1 MLGSTN
7 STTINNRNTNATF
20 TENGTYIPTE
30 EYTGFSV
37 VTVDVP
43 SADEAI
49 RQQAYTFTPSKIDT
63 SLEERFQWD
72 EYSAP
77 FKVELANALDVVD
90 EEIIEKH
97 PELIPG
103 LVPDLGEEWKGLGKI
118 KIRKVGSWID
128 SEISRDNILAGHTI
142 LGVGGTAI
150 ENNPNPN
157 PVYVNPRYG
166 DPTRY
171 ISIKPGNNYN
181 GLSEVRVNYMKT
193 PDPYVPR
200 LYNPGEVNVT
210 WGETKYVTR
219 PSGYDG
225 LANLTI
231 KGPPALVKKDIEIEP
246 AIYEQTE
253 RASEYQADG
262 FDKVK
267 VNAVTSSIDENI
279 KPENIRLGVTI
290 LGIEGGYL
298 PETLETV
305 RVTPRTIPQSIQ
317 AGGNYDAIGSVNVAA
332 VTKDVDPEI
341 KPENIKEGV
350 DILGVTGTYTGA
362 KIQEPVVVKPDVV
375 AKTVIP
381 NEPYDALEAVVVTG
395 VDKTID
401 ENIKPENI
409 LKGKSILGV
418 EGEVLPNTLNLQA
431 EKRIVPTL
439 NQQTVKPDAGYDALL
454 KLIVEAVTHQ
464 IDPNI
469 VAENIRNNITILGI
483 TGTFRGE
490 NDYWL
495 DLSNLAGVSVL
506 GNKTFGGG
514 EFSQTAIEI
523 NTNSFDI
530 KDNFIQSAYSPI
542 SNIGAA
548 LFAVTFGFE
557 NAEIT
562 DPLLQQLYLYVQGG
576 IYYSDYT
583 QRLEIRDEIT
593 YIYPMENDYGIRGC
607 LLDVEDDGSEQTL
620 VMSVLVGF
628 EEPRIVLSKSILSKN
643 ELPPSYTEAIYVK
656 EITIPKHKVFKPVN
670 SQNVITNGLKLGKE
684 PFKQPLL
691 TANGFLGGDS
701 FAVAAQS
708 YSSYPAWYAMNS
720 NNSDYWHS
728 GNYYSGIW
736 YTFYNPE
743 PIILEKISMAIYGSY
758 CMNKYTLFGSNTN
771 DNWQLIQSGS
781 CATSGTVVIQVEEQN
796 QQEFKYFRLY
806 GDNFPSGYWI
816 VYTFSLTAH
825 YGLKSSLEEIV
836 HPKDLWL
843 LNPEANPST
852 EATLVTLEDSSAEIT
867 ENKHLSIVSDGD
879 PLTLNLSA
887 IDIDSNLPDEEIFI
901 NKEKTNVKYI
911 GGINIS
917 NDWLARGFSSNAYIQ
932 GFQPLRDNVEITLR
946 AYLVYEADDST
957 SRFMIAGID
966 GRGFGCTRDY
976 NSNRSWFISTGATRS
991 VTGNFDNNSWYWVKF
1006 LQSGTNSRLFYMKDS
1021 GTYSNVDSLPAYSDS
1036 AWTNVVTVSEQ
1047 IFKNVQFT
1055 IGYNVQEM
1063 NNYYRQTLDIGNL
1076 LIVVNGIEW
1085 RPVTQIPVKATTH
1098 TIQSM
1103 LLGAPIYDKRIETK
1117 NVTTILQP
1125 VYSDLITHDNTIL
1138 GNGPLSQL
1146 LFDYFSPKKTD
1157 SWEMQLAFTP
1167 GALKSN
1173 MLLIRSYRAYGLYLE
1188 LESGNLGLSISSNGT
1203 SWNVINNGSYWSNCF
1218 TVGKKRYLT
1227 IKYAANH
1234 YYIRLVDSL
1243 DENLRT
1249 VFYETIIGG
1258 DPVDFEST
1266 DGIKFLNDNN
1276 PTDTSNNY
1284 FTGKFYINESYI
1296 KINDEF
1302 YWAKDYVET
1311 KENKGIFI
1319 ENYKDTGK
1327 EVCLNLYDLQEKT
1340 FVTEITY
1347 PQPNLTIKAFST
1359 FNIGNTSNFD
1369 FWNTGTELKS
1379 ARGSYLVTNSGMSF
1393 GYISFKSPSTVSK
1406 LSFEA
1411 RISSENNCDFGVAF
1425 ISTQKYTSLTRDQ
1438 MLNQTLP
1445 NAQRIFAIS
1454 GSIGYTSYTVSISPD
1469 TQYYLLF
1476 GYTKDGSVN
1485 AGDDRFYLRNI
1496 HFTAVSTDESGES
1509 FLSEAVPVLAPD
1521 DIFDKTKYVS
1531 TKIMPVKVINH

>member
-63 SLEERFQWD
+63 SIEERFQWD

-77 FKVELANALDVVD
+77 FKVELANALDVVN

-128 SEISRDNILAGHTI
+128 SEISRDNILVGHSI

-157 PVYVNPRYG
+157 PVYVHPQYG
-166 DPTRY
+166 DPTEY

-193 PDPYVPR
+193 PDPYVPK
-200 LYNPGEVNVT
+200 LYNPGEVKVT
-210 WGETKYVTR
+210 WGETKYINR
-219 PSGYDG
+219 PNGYDG

-246 AIYEQTE
+246 AIYEQIE
-253 RASEYQADG
+253 RASEYQVDG
-262 FDKVK
+262 FDEVK
-267 VNAVTSSIDENI
+267 VNAVTSAIDENI

-305 RVTPRTIPQSIQ
+305 HVTPRTVPQSIQ

-332 VTKDVDPEI
+332 VTKDIDSDI
-341 KPENIKEGV
+341 QPENIKEGV
-350 DILGVTGTYTGA
+350 EILGVTGTYTGA
-362 KIQEPVVVKPDVV
+362 KIQEPVIIKPDVI
-375 AKTVIP
+375 AKTVRP
-381 NEPYDALEAVVVTG
+381 AEQYDALEAVVVTG

-418 EGEVLPNTLNLQA
+418 EGQVIPTDLNLQQT
-431 EKRIVPTL
+431 KSITPTL
-439 NQQTVKPDAGYDALL
+439 NQQTIKPDAGYDALL
-454 KLIVEAVTHQ
+454 NLIVEAVTHQ

-469 VAENIRNNITILGI
+469 IAENIRNNITILGI

-495 DLSNLAGVSVL
+495 DLSNLAGVPVL
-506 GNKTFGGG
+506 GNKTFGEG
-514 EFSQTAIEI
+514 EFSQTAIDI
-523 NTNSFDI
+523 NDNLFDI

-548 LFAVTFGFE
+548 LFATTVGFE
-557 NAEIT
+557 KTEAI

-576 IYYSDYT
+576 AYYSDYS
-583 QRLEIRDEIT
+583 QRLEINDTIT
-593 YIYPMENDYGIRGC
+593 YIYPMDNEYGVRGC
-607 LLDVEDDGSEQTL
+607 LLGVEDDGSEQTL
-620 VMSVLVGF
+620 VMSVLIGF

-656 EITIPKHKVFKPVN
+656 EITLPKHRVFTPVN
-670 SQNVITNGLKLGKE
+670 SQNVVAKAISIERK
-684 PFKQPLL
+684 PFKQPSLS
-691 TANGFLGGDS
+691 ANGVLGGNS

-708 YSSYPAWYAMNS
+708 TSSSSYPAWYAMNS
-720 NNSDYWHS
+720 NNSDYWNS
-728 GNYYSGIW
+728 GNYSTGIW

-743 PIILEKISMAIYGSY
+743 PIILEKISMRIYDNH
-758 CMNKYTLFGSNTN
+758 CMNQYTLFGSNTN
-771 DNWQLIQSGS
+771 DNWQVIQSGS
-781 CATSGTVVIQVEEQN
+781 CATSGTVTIQVEEQN
-796 QQEFKYFRLY
+796 QQAFKYFKLY
-806 GDNFPSGYWI
+806 GENFPSGYWI
-816 VYTFSLTAH
+816 VYTFSLTAR
-825 YGLKSSLEEIV
+825 YGSNSSLQEVV
-836 HPKDLWL
+836 HTKDLWL
-843 LNPEANPST
+843 LNPDASPST
-852 EATLVTLEDSSAEIT
+852 EITLVTLEDSSVEIT
-867 ENKHLSIVSDGD
+867 ENKHLAIVSDGD
-879 PLTLNLSA
+879 PLTLNSA
-887 IDIDSNLPDEEIFI
+887 AVDIDSDLPNEEILI
-901 NKEKTNVKYI
+901 NKEKSNVKCI
-911 GGINIS
+911 GNICIPSNGIV
-917 NDWLARGFSSNAYIQ
+917 RGFSLNAYIK

-946 AYLVYEADDST
+946 AYLVYEADDNI

-976 NSNRSWFISTGATRS
+976 NSNRGWFISTGATRS
-991 VTGNFDNNSWYWVKF
+991 IAGNFDNGAWYWIKF

-1021 GTYSNVDSLPAYSDS
+1021 GTYSNVDSLPAYSNS

-1055 IGYNVQEM
+1055 IGYNIQEM
-1063 NNYYRQTLDIGNL
+1063 NNYYRQRLDIGNL
-1076 LIVVNGIEW
+1076 LIVVNGVEW
-1085 RPVTQIPVKATTH
+1085 RPLSQIPVKATTH
-1098 TIQSM
+1098 TIQNM
-1103 LLGAPIYDKRIETK
+1103 LLGAPIYDKKIETK
-1117 NVTTILQP
+1117 NITTILQP
-1125 VYSDLITHDNTIL
+1125 RYSDLITYNNTIL
-1138 GNGPLSQL
+1138 GNSSISQL
-1146 LFDYFSPKKTD
+1146 RFNDFAPKKTD

-1167 GALKSN
+1167 GMLKTD
-1173 MLLIRSYRAYGLYLE
+1173 MALIRSYRGYGLYLE
-1188 LESGNLGLSISSNGT
+1188 LDSGNMGLAISSNGT
-1203 SWNVINNGSYWSNCF
+1203 SWNVIDRYWSNWF
-1218 TVGKKRYLT
+1218 VAGKKRYLT
-1227 IKYAANH
+1227 IKYTTNQ
-1234 YYIRLVDSL
+1234 YYVRLVDSL

-1249 VFYETIIGG
+1249 VFYETTINGG
-1258 DPVDFEST
+1258 PVDFESYK
-1266 DGIKFLNDNN
+1266 GLKFLNNNN
-1276 PTDTSNNY
+1276 PTTTSARH

-1311 KENKGIFI
+1311 KENKGILI

-1340 FVTEITY
+1340 FD
-1347 PQPNLTIKAFST
+1347 S
-1359 FNIGNTSNFD
+1359 GN
-1369 FWNTGTELKS
+1369 
-1379 ARGSYLVTNSGMSF
+1379 
-1393 GYISFKSPSTVSK
+1393 
-1406 LSFEA
+1406 
-1411 RISSENNCDFGVAF
+1411 
-1425 ISTQKYTSLTRDQ
+1425 
-1438 MLNQTLP
+1438 
-1445 NAQRIFAIS
+1445 
-1454 GSIGYTSYTVSISPD
+1454 
-1469 TQYYLLF
+1469 
-1476 GYTKDGSVN
+1476 
-1485 AGDDRFYLRNI
+1485 
-1496 HFTAVSTDESGES
+1496 GE
-1509 FLSEAVPVLAPD
+1509 FVLSEAVPILAPD

-1531 TKIMPVKVINH
+1531 TEIMPVKVISH

>member
-43 SADEAI
+43 SAYEAI

-77 FKVELANALDVVD
+77 FKVELANALDVVND
-90 EEIIEKH
+90 EIIEKH

-157 PVYVNPRYG
+157 PVYVNPQYG
-166 DPTRY
+166 DPTKY
-171 ISIKPGNNYN
+171 ISIKPGNSYN

-200 LYNPGEVNVT
+200 LYNPGEVKVT
-210 WGETKYVTR
+210 WGETKYVNR

-246 AIYEQTE
+246 AVYEQIE

-317 AGGNYDAIGSVNVAA
+317 AGGNYDAIGSVNVAP
-332 VTKDVDPEI
+332 VTKDIDPDI
-341 KPENIKEGV
+341 KPENIKDGI

-362 KIQEPVVVKPDVV
+362 KIQEPVIVKPDVV

-381 NEPYDALEAVVVTG
+381 NEPYDALEAVIVTG

-418 EGEVLPNTLNLQA
+418 EGEVLPNNLNLQT
-431 EKRIVPTL
+431 EKRITPTL
-439 NQQTVKPDAGYDALL
+439 NQQTVKPDTGYDALL

-495 DLSNLAGVSVL
+495 DLSNLAGVPVL

-523 NTNSFDI
+523 NTNPSDI
-530 KDNFIQSAYSPI
+530 EDNFIQSAYPPI

-548 LFAVTFGFE
+548 LFATTFGFE
-557 NAEIT
+557 KAEII
-562 DPLLQQLYLYVQGG
+562 DPLLQQVYLYVQGG
-576 IYYSDYT
+576 TYYSDYT
-583 QRLEIRDEIT
+583 QRLELNDTIT
-593 YIYPMENDYGIRGC
+593 YIYPIENDYGIRGC
-607 LLDVEDDGSEQTL
+607 LLGVEDDGSEQTL
-620 VMSVLVGF
+620 VMSVLIGF

-670 SQNVITNGLKLGKE
+670 SQNVISKVIEKK
-684 PFKQPLL
+684 PFKQPVL
-691 TANGFLGGDS
+691 TANGSLGGNS

-708 YSSYPAWYAMNS
+708 YGNPAWYAMNS
-720 NNSDYWHS
+720 NNSNYWSS
-728 GNYYSGIW
+728 GNYSTGIW

-743 PIILEKISMAIYGSY
+743 PIVLEKISMVIYSNY

-771 DNWQLIQSGS
+771 NNWQVIQSGS
-781 CATSGTVVIQVEEQN
+781 CATSGTVVIQIEEQN
-796 QQEFKYFRLY
+796 QQAFKYFKLY
-806 GDNFPSGYWI
+806 GDNFPSGYWY
-816 VYTFSLTAH
+816 VYTFNLTGY
-825 YGLKSSLEEIV
+825 YGSKSSLQEVV

-852 EATLVTLEDSSAEIT
+852 EVTLVTPENSSAEIT
-867 ENKHLSIVSDGD
+867 ENKHLAIVSDGD

-887 IDIDSNLPDEEIFI
+887 TDIDSGLPDEEIFI
-901 NKEKTNVKYI
+901 NKEKTNVKCI
-911 GGINIS
+911 GNICIPSNGIV
-917 NDWLARGFSSNAYIQ
+917 RGFSSSTYIK

-946 AYLVYEADDST
+946 AYLVYEADDSV
-957 SRFMIAGID
+957 SRFMIAGTD

-976 NSNRSWFISTGATRS
+976 NSNRGWFISTGATQS
-991 VTGNFDNNSWYWVKF
+991 VTGNFDNGAWYWVKF

-1021 GTYSNVDSLPAYSDS
+1021 GTYSNVDSLPAYSNS

-1055 IGYNVQEM
+1055 IGYNIQEM
-1063 NNYYRQTLDIGNL
+1063 NNYYRQMLDIGNL
-1076 LIVVNGIEW
+1076 LIIVNGVEW

-1098 TIQSM
+1098 TIQNM
-1103 LLGAPIYDKRIETK
+1103 LLGAPIYDKKIETK
-1117 NVTTILQP
+1117 NITTTLQP
-1125 VYSDLITHDNTIL
+1125 LYSDLITHNNTIL

-1146 LFDYFSPKKTD
+1146 RFNDFSPKKTD

-1167 GALKSN
+1167 GVLKSN
-1173 MLLIRSYRAYGLYLE
+1173 MALIRSYRGYGLYLE
-1188 LESGNLGLSISSNGT
+1188 LESGNMGLAIGSNGT
-1203 SWNVINNGSYWSNCF
+1203 SWNIIDNGSYWSNCF
-1218 TVGKKRYLT
+1218 VAGKKRYLT
-1227 IKYAANH
+1227 IKYAANQ

-1243 DENLRT
+1243 DEKLRT
-1249 VFYETIIGG
+1249 VFYETTINGG
-1258 DPVDFEST
+1258 PVDFESHA
-1266 DGIKFLNDNN
+1266 GIKFLNTNN
-1276 PTDTSNNY
+1276 PTDTSTSH
-1284 FTGKFYINESYI
+1284 FTGKFYLNESYI

-1327 EVCLNLYDLQEKT
+1327 EVCLNLYDLQEKI
-1340 FVTEITY
+1340 FVTEIIY
-1347 PQPNLTIKAFST
+1347 PQLGLITEAFST
-1359 FNIGNTSNFD
+1359 FNVGNNANFD

-1379 ARGSYLVTNSGMSF
+1379 ARGSYTVSGGISF
-1393 GYISFKSPSTVSK
+1393 GYISFKSPSAVSK

-1411 RISSENNCDFGVAF
+1411 KVSSKSGYDFGVVF
-1425 ISTQKYTSLTRDQ
+1425 ISTQKYISLTRDQ
-1438 MLNQTLP
+1438 MRSPTLP
-1445 NAQRIFAIS
+1445 NAQRIFEIS
-1454 GSIGYTSYTVSISPD
+1454 GSTGYTSYAVSILPD
-1469 TQYYLLF
+1469 TRYYLLF
-1476 GYTKDGSVN
+1476 GYTKDSSGNS
-1485 AGDDRFYLRNI
+1485 GDDRFYLRNI
-1496 HFTAVSTDESGES
+1496 HFTAATSNENGEPS
-1509 FLSEAVPVLAPD
+1509 LSEAIPVLAPD

-1531 TKIMPVKVINH
+1531 TEIMPVKVINH

>member
-63 SLEERFQWD
+63 SIEERFQWD

-77 FKVELANALDVVD
+77 FKVELANALDVVN

-128 SEISRDNILAGHTI
+128 SEISRDNILVGHSI

-157 PVYVNPRYG
+157 PVYVHPQYG
-166 DPTRY
+166 DPTEY

-193 PDPYVPR
+193 PDPYVPK

-210 WGETKYVTR
+210 WGETKYINR
-219 PSGYDG
+219 PNGYDG

-231 KGPPALVKKDIEIEP
+231 KGPPALIKKDIEIEP
-246 AIYEQTE
+246 AIYEQIE

-262 FDKVK
+262 FDEVK
-267 VNAVTSSIDENI
+267 VNAVTSAIDENI

-317 AGGNYDAIGSVNVAA
+317 AGGNYDAIGLVNVAA
-332 VTKDVDPEI
+332 VTKDIDSDI
-341 KPENIKEGV
+341 QPENIKEGV
-350 DILGVTGTYTGA
+350 EILGVTGTYTGA
-362 KIQEPVVVKPDVV
+362 KIQEPVIVKPDVI
-375 AKTVIP
+375 AKTVRP
-381 NEPYDALEAVVVTG
+381 SEQYDALEAVIVTG

-418 EGEVLPNTLNLQA
+418 EGQVIPTDLNLQQ
-431 EKRIVPTL
+431 KKSITPTL
-439 NQQTVKPDAGYDALL
+439 NQQTIKPDAGYDALL
-454 KLIVEAVTHQ
+454 NLIVEAVTHQ

-469 VAENIRNNITILGI
+469 IAENIRNNITILGI

-495 DLSNLAGVSVL
+495 DLSNLVGVPVL

-514 EFSQTAIEI
+514 EFSQTAIDI
-523 NTNSFDI
+523 NDNSFDI
-530 KDNFIQSAYSPI
+530 EDNFIQSTYSPI

-548 LFAVTFGFE
+548 LFATTIGFE
-557 NAEIT
+557 KVETI

-576 IYYSDYT
+576 AYYSDYS
-583 QRLEIRDEIT
+583 QRLEINDTIT
-593 YIYPMENDYGIRGC
+593 YIYPMDNEYGVRGC
-607 LLDVEDDGSEQTL
+607 LLGVEDDGSEQTL
-620 VMSVLVGF
+620 VMSVLIGF

-656 EITIPKHKVFKPVN
+656 EITLPKHRVFTPVN
-670 SQNVITNGLKLGKE
+670 SQNVVDKVIERK
-684 PFKQPLL
+684 PFKQPSLS
-691 TANGFLGGDS
+691 ANGVLGGNS

-708 YSSYPAWYAMNS
+708 TNSNYPAWYAMNS

-728 GNYYSGIW
+728 GNYSTGIW

-743 PIILEKISMAIYGSY
+743 PIILEKISMSIYGNH
-758 CMNKYTLFGSNTN
+758 CMNQYTLFGSNTN
-771 DNWQLIQSGS
+771 DNWQVIQSGS
-781 CATSGTVVIQVEEQN
+781 CATSGTVTIQVEEQN
-796 QQEFKYFRLY
+796 QQAFKYFKLY
-806 GDNFPSGYWI
+806 GENFSSGYWI
-816 VYTFSLTAH
+816 VYTFSLTAR
-825 YGLKSSLEEIV
+825 YGSNSSLQEVV
-836 HPKDLWL
+836 HTKDLWL
-843 LNPEANPST
+843 LNPDASPST
-852 EATLVTLEDSSAEIT
+852 EITLVTLEDSSVEIT
-867 ENKHLSIVSDGD
+867 ENKHLAIVSDGD
-879 PLTLNLSA
+879 PLTLNSA
-887 IDIDSNLPDEEIFI
+887 AVDIDSDLPNEEILI
-901 NKEKTNVKYI
+901 NKEKSNVKCI
-911 GGINIS
+911 GNICIPSNGIV
-917 NDWLARGFSSNAYIQ
+917 RGFSSNAYIK

-946 AYLVYEADDST
+946 AYLVYEADNNT

-966 GRGFGCTRDY
+966 GRGFGCTCDY
-976 NSNRSWFISTGATRS
+976 NSNRGWFISTGATRS
-991 VTGNFDNNSWYWVKF
+991 IAGNFDDRSWYWIKF

-1021 GTYSNVDSLPAYSDS
+1021 GTYSNVDSLPVYSNS

-1055 IGYNVQEM
+1055 IGYNIQEM
-1063 NNYYRQTLDIGNL
+1063 NNYYRQRLDIGNL
-1076 LIVVNGIEW
+1076 LIVVNGVEW
-1085 RPVTQIPVKATTH
+1085 RPITQIPVKATAH
-1098 TIQSM
+1098 TIQNM
-1103 LLGAPIYDKRIETK
+1103 LLGAPIYNKRIETK
-1117 NVTTILQP
+1117 NITTTLQP
-1125 VYSDLITHDNTIL
+1125 LYSDLITHDNTIL
-1138 GNGPLSQL
+1138 GNSSISQL
-1146 LFDYFSPKKTD
+1146 RFNDFAPKKTD

-1167 GALKSN
+1167 GMLKTN
-1173 MLLIRSYRAYGLYLE
+1173 MALIRSYRAYGLYLE
-1188 LESGNLGLSISSNGT
+1188 LESGNMGLAIGSNGT
-1203 SWNVINNGSYWSNCF
+1203 SWNIIDNGGYWSNCF
-1218 TVGKKRYLT
+1218 TAGEKRYLT
-1227 IKYAANH
+1227 IKYTANQ

-1249 VFYETIIGG
+1249 VFYETTINGG
-1258 DPVDFEST
+1258 PVDFESYK
-1266 DGIKFLNDNN
+1266 GLKFLNNNN
-1276 PTDTSNNY
+1276 PTTTSARH

-1340 FVTEITY
+1340 FD
-1347 PQPNLTIKAFST
+1347 S
-1359 FNIGNTSNFD
+1359 GN
-1369 FWNTGTELKS
+1369 
-1379 ARGSYLVTNSGMSF
+1379 
-1393 GYISFKSPSTVSK
+1393 
-1406 LSFEA
+1406 
-1411 RISSENNCDFGVAF
+1411 
-1425 ISTQKYTSLTRDQ
+1425 
-1438 MLNQTLP
+1438 
-1445 NAQRIFAIS
+1445 
-1454 GSIGYTSYTVSISPD
+1454 
-1469 TQYYLLF
+1469 
-1476 GYTKDGSVN
+1476 
-1485 AGDDRFYLRNI
+1485 
-1496 HFTAVSTDESGES
+1496 GEPL
-1509 FLSEAVPVLAPD
+1509 LSEAIPILAPD

-1531 TKIMPVKVINH
+1531 TEIMPVKVISH

>member
-63 SLEERFQWD
+63 SIEERFQWD

-77 FKVELANALDVVD
+77 FRVELANALDVVD
-90 EEIIEKH
+90 DEIIEKH
-97 PELIPG
+97 PELIPS

-157 PVYVNPRYG
+157 PVYVNPQYG
-166 DPTRY
+166 DPTKY

-210 WGETKYVTR
+210 WGETKYINR
-219 PSGYDG
+219 PNGYDG

-246 AIYEQTE
+246 AIYDQIE

-262 FDKVK
+262 FDTVK

-317 AGGNYDAIGSVNVAA
+317 AGGNYDAIGSVHVAA
-332 VTKDVDPEI
+332 VTKDIDPDI
-341 KPENIKEGV
+341 KPENIKEGI

-375 AKTVIP
+375 AKTVLP
-381 NEPYDALEAVVVTG
+381 DENYDALRAVVVEG

-418 EGEVLPNTLNLQA
+418 EGQVVPTDLNLQQTKSIA
-431 EKRIVPTL
+431 PTL
-439 NQQTVKPDAGYDALL
+439 NQQIVKPDTGYDALL
-454 KLIVEAVTHQ
+454 QLIVEAVTHK

-506 GNKTFGGG
+506 GNKTFGEG
-514 EFSQTAIEI
+514 EFSQTALEI
-523 NTNSFDI
+523 NTNSFDVE
-530 KDNFIQSAYSPI
+530 DNFIQSAYTPL

-548 LFAVTFGFE
+548 LFATAFGFE
-557 NAEIT
+557 NAEII

-576 IYYSDYT
+576 SYYSDYT
-583 QRLEIRDEIT
+583 QRLEVSDEIT
-593 YIYPMENDYGIRGC
+593 YIYPIENDYGVRGC
-607 LLDVEDDGSEQTL
+607 LLGLEDDGSEQTL
-620 VMSVLVGF
+620 VMSVLIGF
-628 EEPRIVLSKSILSKN
+628 EEPRVVLSKSVLSKN
-643 ELPPSYTEAIYVK
+643 DLPPSYTEAIYVK
-656 EITIPKHKVFKPVN
+656 EITIPRHRVFKPVN
-670 SQNVITNGLKLGKE
+670 SQDVISKVLEKK
-684 PFKQPLL
+684 PFKQPIL
-691 TANGFLGGDS
+691 TANGTLGGNS

-708 YSSYPAWYAMNS
+708 TNSSYQAWYAMNPNVS
-720 NNSDYWHS
+720 YWHS
-728 GNYYSGIW
+728 GNYSTGIW
-736 YTFYNPE
+736 YMFYNPE
-743 PIILEKISMAIYGSY
+743 PIVLEKISMQIYSNY
-758 CMNKYTLFGSNTN
+758 CMNRYTLFGSNTN
-771 DNWQLIQSGS
+771 DNWQVIQSGS
-781 CATSGTVVIQVEEQN
+781 CATSGTVTIQIEEQN
-796 QQEFKYFRLY
+796 QQAFKYFKLY
-806 GDNFPSGYWI
+806 GNNFPSGYWI
-816 VYTFSLTAH
+816 VYTFNLTGY
-825 YGLKSSLEEIV
+825 YGSKSSLQEAV
-836 HPKDLWL
+836 HTKDLWL
-843 LNPEANPST
+843 LNPEAGSST
-852 EATLVTLEDSSAEIT
+852 EATLVTPENSSAEIN
-867 ENKHLSIVSDGD
+867 ENKHLAIVSDGD

-887 IDIDSNLPDEEIFI
+887 IDIDSTLPDEEIFI
-901 NKEKTNVKYI
+901 NKEQTNVKCI
-911 GGINIS
+911 GNIGIPS
-917 NDWLARGFSSNAYIQ
+917 NGLVYGFSSNTYIK

-957 SRFMIAGID
+957 SRFMIAGTD
-966 GRGFGCTRDY
+966 GRGFGCTRDD
-976 NSNRSWFISTGATRS
+976 NSNRGWFISTGATRS

-1055 IGYNVQEM
+1055 IGYNIQEM

-1076 LIVVNGIEW
+1076 LIIVNGVEW
-1085 RPVTQIPVKATTH
+1085 RPITQISVKATTH
-1098 TIQSM
+1098 TIQNM
-1103 LLGAPIYDKRIETK
+1103 LFGAPIYDKRIETK
-1117 NVTTILQP
+1117 NVTTTLQP
-1125 VYSDLITHDNTIL
+1125 LYSNLITYDNTIL

-1146 LFDYFSPKKTD
+1146 RFNYFSPKKTD

-1167 GALKSN
+1167 GVLKTN
-1173 MLLIRSYRAYGLYLE
+1173 MVLIRSYRGYGLYLDFDYR
-1188 LESGNLGLSISSNGT
+1188 NLGLAISSNGT
-1203 SWNVINNGSYWSNCF
+1203 SWNIINRGGYWSNCL
-1218 TVGKKRYLT
+1218 TAGEKRYLT
-1227 IKYAANH
+1227 IKYAANQ
-1234 YYIRLVDSL
+1234 YYLRLVDSL
-1243 DENLRT
+1243 NENLRS
-1249 VFYETIIGG
+1249 VFYETTINGG
-1258 DPVDFEST
+1258 PVDFESYK
-1266 DGIKFLNDNN
+1266 GLKFLNYNN
-1276 PTDTSNNY
+1276 PTTTSDY
-1284 FTGKFYINESYI
+1284 HFTGKFYINESYI

-1327 EVCLNLYDLQEKT
+1327 EVCLNLYNLQEKM
-1340 FVTEITY
+1340 FATEVTY
-1347 PQPNLTIKAFST
+1347 PKPGLTTEVFST
-1359 FNIGNTSNFD
+1359 FN
-1369 FWNTGTELKS
+1369 
-1379 ARGSYLVTNSGMSF
+1379 V
-1393 GYISFKSPSTVSK
+1393 
-1406 LSFEA
+1406 
-1411 RISSENNCDFGVAF
+1411 
-1425 ISTQKYTSLTRDQ
+1425 
-1438 MLNQTLP
+1438 
-1445 NAQRIFAIS
+1445 
-1454 GSIGYTSYTVSISPD
+1454 
-1469 TQYYLLF
+1469 
-1476 GYTKDGSVN
+1476 
-1485 AGDDRFYLRNI
+1485 
-1496 HFTAVSTDESGES
+1496 GEYV
-1509 FLSEAVPVLAPD
+1509 LSEAVPVLAPD

-1531 TKIMPVKVINH
+1531 TEITPVKVIEH